1 MTSADKVNILVVDDL
16 PEKLLVFRTI
26 LDDLNENVVAV
37 QSGRE
42 ALRRLLE
49 QDFAVILLDVNMP
62 DMDGFETAT
71 LIRQRQKSE
80 HTPIIFITAFA
91 DEIHASRGYSLGA
104 VDFILA
110 PVNPE
115 ILRTKVR
122 VFVDLFRK
130 TEQVTQQAEERVLL
144 AREQVARAAAE
155 EATRRAT
162 FLAEASS
169 ALASSLDYHATL
181 RRLLELVLPTLGDW
195 SAITQVDEHGCSGQ
209 TNLAWVDDG
218 GLSIESAVDPQRLPA
233 PVAEALQR
241 VVAEGKSEYLPDIAA
256 LGGGEAEAADGVT
269 GRRADGVTASMCQ
282 QEEPRTRYSASD
294 NAISPRHPV
303 TPSPRQDDTPSPPPS
318 ATAPDFNLTSALIL
332 PLQVRGRMLAV
343 LTLALGRSDRHYQ
356 PADLALARDLA
367 HRAAIALDNARLY
380 HDIQESDRRK
390 NEFLAML
397 AHELRNPLA
406 PIRSAVQIMRL
417 TGPDLPDLRW
427 AREVIDRQVQHMVRL
442 VDDLLDVSRITRGK
456 IKLQLETVDIAT
468 VVASAVETCR
478 PLIDTRKHELAV
490 SLPRESL
497 WVEGDAARLSQVLG
511 NLLNNAAK
519 FTEEGGQVS
528 LTVDRDGADV
538 VVRVKD
544 TGIGIPP
551 EMLSYIFDLFT
562 QVERSLD
569 RSQGGLGIGLTLVR
583 RLVELHQGSVH
594 VTSAGPNQGSEFVVR
609 LPLMSQARAPGP
621 SINGAHKTPAACAR
635 CRILLVDDNIDG
647 ANSLAKLLEMSGHEV
662 HVVYDGVAGIQ
673 AAKTLL
679 PDIVLLD
686 IGLPGMDG
694 YEVARQLREEP
705 ALKDVPLVAV
715 SGYAREEDRLRSQ
728 QAGFN
733 HHLVKP
739 LDPRALPALFASLLR
754 QPVPRPGRPS

>member
-1 MTSADKVNILVVDDL
+1 MASAGKVNILVVDDL
-16 PEKLLVFRTI
+16 PEKLLVFKTI
-26 LDDLNENVVAV
+26 LEELNENVVTV

-62 DMDGFETAT
+62 EMDGFETAQ
-71 LIRQRQKSE
+71 LIRQRPRSE

-91 DEIHASRGYSLGA
+91 DELHASRGYSLGA

-110 PVNPE
+110 PVVPE

-130 TEQVTQQAEERVLL
+130 TEQVKQQAEERVLL
-144 AREQVARAAAE
+144 AREQAARAAAE

-162 FLAEASS
+162 FLAEASA
-169 ALASSLDYHATL
+169 ALASSLDYQTTL
-181 RRLLELVLPTLGDW
+181 RRLLELAVPVLADF
-195 SAITQVDEHGCSGQ
+195 SAISQLDEHGSLGQ
-209 TNLAWVDDG
+209 TEMAWVHG
-218 GLSIESAVDPQRLPA
+218 QGMSTRTASGPHALPPPLA
-233 PVAEALQR
+233 RALEQ
-241 VVAEGKSEYLPDIAA
+241 VVAEGKSEYLPDLAA
-256 LGGGEAEAADGVT
+256 TGVCDVESVNT
-269 GRRADGVTASMCQ
+269 GAHAPPPDPA
-282 QEEPRTRYSASD
+282 SASAD
-294 NAISPRHPV
+294 VSV
-303 TPSPRQDDTPSPPPS
+303 KSVV
-318 ATAPDFNLTSALIL
+318 LL
-332 PLQVRGRMLAV
+332 PLQVRGRMLGV
-343 LTLALGRSDRHYQ
+343 LTLGLGASGRRYQ
-356 PADLALARDLA
+356 AADLALAGDLA
-367 HRAAIALDNARLY
+367 QRAAIALDNARLY

-417 TGPDLPDLRW
+417 IGPDLADLHW
-427 AREVIDRQVQHMVRL
+427 ARNVIERQVQHMVRL

-456 IKLQLETVDIAT
+456 IKLQLETVDFAT
-468 VVASAVETCR
+468 VVDRAVETCR
-478 PLIDTRKHELAV
+478 PLLDARKHQLTV
-490 SLPRESL
+490 SSPPERL
-497 WVEGDAARLSQVLG
+497 WVEGDAARLSQIVG

-519 FTEEGGQVS
+519 YTEEGGRIW
-528 LTVDRDGADV
+528 LTVSREDTELVLR
-538 VVRVKD
+538 VRD

-551 EMLSYIFDLFT
+551 ELLSYIFDLFT
-562 QVERSLD
+562 QVDRSLD

-594 VTSAGPNQGSEFVVR
+594 AQSAGPNQGSEFIVR
-609 LPLMSQARAPGP
+609 LPLASPAQLTEPSTNGEHKPPARSG
-621 SINGAHKTPAACAR
+621 SY
-635 CRILLVDDNIDG
+635 RILLVDDNVDG
-647 ANSLAKLLEMSGHEV
+647 ANSLAKLLEMSGHDV
-662 HVVYDGVAGIQ
+662 HIAYDGPTAIQ
-673 AAKTLL
+673 AAVSAS

-694 YEVARQLREEP
+694 YEVAQHLRQQP
-705 ALKDVPLVAV
+705 GLKDLPLVAV

-739 LDPRALPALFASLLR
+739 LDPQTLPALLDSLLKGR
-754 QPVPRPGRPS
+754 SPRPAGDA

>member
-1 MTSADKVNILVVDDL
+1 
-16 PEKLLVFRTI
+16 
-26 LDDLNENVVAV
+26 
-37 QSGRE
+37 
-42 ALRRLLE
+42 
-49 QDFAVILLDVNMP
+49 
-62 DMDGFETAT
+62 
-71 LIRQRQKSE
+71 
-80 HTPIIFITAFA
+80 
-91 DEIHASRGYSLGA
+91 
-104 VDFILA
+104 
-110 PVNPE
+110 
-115 ILRTKVR
+115 
-122 VFVDLFRK
+122 
-130 TEQVTQQAEERVLL
+130 
-144 AREQVARAAAE
+144 
-155 EATRRAT
+155 
-162 FLAEASS
+162 
-169 ALASSLDYHATL
+169 
-181 RRLLELVLPTLGDW
+181 
-195 SAITQVDEHGCSGQ
+195 
-209 TNLAWVDDG
+209 
-218 GLSIESAVDPQRLPA
+218 
-233 PVAEALQR
+233 
-241 VVAEGKSEYLPDIAA
+241 
-256 LGGGEAEAADGVT
+256 
-269 GRRADGVTASMCQ
+269 
-282 QEEPRTRYSASD
+282 
-294 NAISPRHPV
+294 
-303 TPSPRQDDTPSPPPS
+303 
-318 ATAPDFNLTSALIL
+318 
-332 PLQVRGRMLAV
+332 
-343 LTLALGRSDRHYQ
+343 
-356 PADLALARDLA
+356 
-367 HRAAIALDNARLY
+367 
-380 HDIQESDRRK
+380 
-390 NEFLAML
+390 ML